1 MIMGQTHEPNHMTM
15 KIKGE
20 EMKQII
26 QAMAG
31 RLDKLQ
37 ESNCRCQA
45 INKKMRLTA
54 IEKIAKMK
62 NISIFKAKKVYSE
75 NVLEEFH
82 TCCSLCCNCHFDR
95 FSEDAIWNL

>member
-1 MIMGQTHEPNHMTM
+1 MSI
-15 KIKGE
+15 KIEAK

-26 QAMAG
+26 QAMG
-31 RLDKLQ
+31 KRLDNLQ

-54 IEKIAKMK
+54 IEKIAEIKS
-62 NISIFKAKKVYSE
+62 ISVFKAKKVYSE
-75 NVLEEFH
+75 NVFEEFH
-82 TCCSLCCNCHFDR
+82 TCCSLCCSCHFDR